1 MFNNSISL
9 VGKRN
14 KICPLERQGRCK
26 VPFAACGGAKREV
39 ERGHPAP
46 RKGTAVS
53 LTPLSA
59 SQDPHYNPSLW
70 PLYNYLIA
78 EFVIAWIAK
87 RAVKKAVDSVCYTI
101 ACASRSLSCTIQ

>member
-1 MFNNSISL
+1 M
-9 VGKRN
+9 
-14 KICPLERQGRCK
+14 PLEPQGRCK
-26 VPFAACGGAKREV
+26 VPFAACGGTQREV
-39 ERGHPAP
+39 ERPLEASQASLPRAP
-46 RKGTAVS
+46 QGDCRP
-53 LTPLSA
+53 LDPCLSA

-101 ACASRSLSCTIQ
+101 ACASRSLSCTI